1 MRQSPSTTPGA
12 FHLGVF
18 RWRARRLRTNV
29 TCCRALCHFVSL
41 PVACEGRR
49 RGLQSQLRSP
59 MTLNE
64 MHPISQALLI
74 AGAATILALPAL
86 GDPRAKHQ
94 QARPVATTRIVQT
107 YGKLP
112 LSFEANRGQTNQNV
126 KFLSRGRGYTLFL
139 TGDGSA
145 LSLKHGADSGVVR
158 TRLLG
163 ANSKV
168 VVSGADRLPGASNYF
183 IGNDP
188 AKWRTGIPSYG
199 KVRYAGVY
207 PGVDLVYYG
216 NQGKLE
222 YDFVVAPTA
231 DPGRIAMRVDGG
243 LKVDKHG
250 DLVVATNA
258 GAVRFH
264 KPVAYQPTRANGKDP
279 VDVAY
284 VLKDGNTVGFR
295 VAAYDRAKAL
305 IIDPVLSYSTYLGGS
320 GDDYNIGMVVDGAG
334 NAYLTGETTSTNY
347 PIVNPEQ
354 PSNAGGWD
362 AFVTKINP
370 AGTSV
375 VYSTY
380 LGGSGGDAGYG
391 IAVDSAGN
399 AYVGGTTSSS
409 DFPTVNPFQTVLNGG
424 RDAFVAKLAPAGDE
438 LLYST
443 YLGGSSSQFGLAI
456 AVDGS
461 EHAYIAGETTS
472 VDFPILNP
480 IQTTCN
486 SGTWQGF
493 VTKMSATG
501 SSLVYS
507 TYLCGNSYDQPESIA
522 VDSSGNAY
530 IAGQTESTNFP
541 TVNPLQ
547 PTNAGGWDAF
557 ITKINPAGNAYVY
570 STYLGGTADEQY
582 LGIAVDRLGSVYIAG
597 TTTSAD
603 FPTKRAIQP
612 SYGGNGD
619 AFLTKINA
627 AGSALV
633 YSTYLGGSGQE
644 GTVYPNAIA
653 VDSLGNAYL
662 AGFTYSSDFPTVN
675 PTQAAN
681 AGNGDAF
688 VAKVNA
694 AGSAL
699 VYSSYLGGS
708 GSEVTEPAVIGVD
721 SAGNI
726 YVYGS
731 TNSTDFPTVNP
742 IQAANAGGYDLFLT
756 KIVSGVSLS
765 KKKLTFPTQVVGTTS
780 IPKTVTLTNLGSA
793 ALTIRSITSTD
804 PTEFQ
809 VTNTCGAS
817 VAAGGSCDIN
827 VTFSPTASGTRT
839 GKIRI
844 TDSELGSPQ
853 TITVAGTGTYVS
865 LSPVRLNFAS
875 HKVGTTTAA
884 RTVTVTDV
892 GTAAM
897 NISSIGNVGADAPD
911 FPILGAPTTT
921 CGVSLG
927 GGASCKIGIQFKPTA
942 TGTRTATLDITDD
955 GGGSPQKVALSG
967 TGT

>member
-1 MRQSPSTTPGA
+1 MTKHET
-12 FHLGVF
+12 H
-18 RWRARRLRTNV
+18 RT
-29 TCCRALCHFVSL
+29 
-41 PVACEGRR
+41 
-49 RGLQSQLRSP
+49 
-59 MTLNE
+59 
-64 MHPISQALLI
+64 SQALLI

-86 GDPRAKHQ
+86 GGAEAKRQ
-94 QARPVATTRIVQT
+94 PAPPAAKARIVET

-112 LSFEANRGQTNQNV
+112 LSFEANRGQTNQDV
-126 KFLSRGRGYTLFL
+126 RFLSRGRGYTLFL
-139 TGDGSA
+139 TCDGSA

-163 ANSKV
+163 ASPKAA
-168 VVSGADRLPGASNYF
+168 VSGSGRLPGTSNYF

-188 AKWRTGIPSYG
+188 ARWRTGIPSYG
-199 KVRYAGVY
+199 RVRYAGVY

-222 YDFVVAPTA
+222 YDFVLAPSA

-243 LKVDKHG
+243 LKVDEHG

-264 KPVAYQPTRANGKDP
+264 KPVAYQPARANGKDP

-320 GDDYNIGMVVDGAG
+320 GTEENLGMAVDAAG
-334 NAYLTGETTSTNY
+334 NAYLTGETTSTDY
-347 PIVNPEQ
+347 PTVNPEQ
-354 PSNAGGWD
+354 PSNAGGYD

-370 AGTSV
+370 PGTSIV
-375 VYSTY
+375 YSTYLGGNGFDTGFGIAVDASGNAYVAGATQSSNFPTVSPIQPRLNGPQNAFVAKLSPTGNGLLYSTYLGGGVKDDGYAIAVDGSGSAYVVGDTASTDFPVVNPIQGAFGGGTWDGFVSKLNPAGSALIYSTYLGGNGDDYPTEIAVDTPGSAHVAGFTSSTNFPTVNPVQSANMGSYNAFITNINSAGSALVYSTY
-380 LGGSGGDAGYG
+380 LGGSGD
-391 IAVDSAGN
+391 D
-399 AYVGGTTSSS
+399 
-409 DFPTVNPFQTVLNGG
+409 
-424 RDAFVAKLAPAGDE
+424 R
-438 LLYST
+438 
-443 YLGGSSSQFGLAI
+443 
-456 AVDGS
+456 
-461 EHAYIAGETTS
+461 
-472 VDFPILNP
+472 
-480 IQTTCN
+480 
-486 SGTWQGF
+486 
-493 VTKMSATG
+493 AT
-501 SSLVYS
+501 
-507 TYLCGNSYDQPESIA
+507 
-522 VDSSGNAY
+522 
-530 IAGQTESTNFP
+530 
-541 TVNPLQ
+541 
-547 PTNAGGWDAF
+547 
-557 ITKINPAGNAYVY
+557 
-570 STYLGGTADEQY
+570 
-582 LGIAVDRLGSVYIAG
+582 GIAVDRTGNVYVAG

-603 FPTKRAIQP
+603 FPTKKAIQP

-619 AFLTKINA
+619 AFLTKISA

-633 YSTYLGGSGQE
+633 FSTYLGGSGQE
-644 GTVYPNAIA
+644 GTEYPNAIA
-653 VDSLGNAYL
+653 LDSSDNAYI

-675 PTQAAN
+675 PTQASN

-688 VAKVNA
+688 IAEVNA
-694 AGSAL
+694 AGSVL

-708 GSEVTEPAVIGVD
+708 GNDAGEAAEVGVD
-721 SAGNI
+721 AAGNI

-865 LSPVRLNFAS
+865 LSPVRLNFGS

-884 RTVTVTDV
+884 RTVTVTNV
-892 GTAAM
+892 GTAAV